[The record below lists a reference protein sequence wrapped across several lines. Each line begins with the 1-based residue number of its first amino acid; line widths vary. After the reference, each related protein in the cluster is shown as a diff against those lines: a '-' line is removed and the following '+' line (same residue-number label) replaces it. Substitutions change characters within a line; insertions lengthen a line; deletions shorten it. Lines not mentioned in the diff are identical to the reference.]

1 MSTNYHMTNGSNK
14 QQDQKKYD
22 FFAFISYSSKDKAWG
37 KRIQKKLESY
47 RMPVTL
53 CSEHGWERKP
63 MKPVFF
69 DKTDIQPGNLNAE
82 LQARL
87 KASRN
92 LIVIC
97 SPNSA
102 KSKYVGDEIA
112 YFHSLG
118 RTDNIH
124 FFIIDGE
131 PHSGDEETECFNP
144 AIERLGIPE
153 ILGANIHERVSPWP
167 WINKERAF
175 VQLITK
181 LLGVEFDSIWQRH
194 KRMMMRKAAAWCVG
208 IIAVIAALMGV
219 WKANQSF
226 SLEGCLIEASTPN
239 ANLPQMGKAELTLFL
254 DNEVKH
260 ENISQ
265 FGETFVISNI
275 PAQFHH
281 KKMRVKVESA
291 GYLPLDTMV
300 FMDDPIRLPLRR
312 DDTFAK
318 YNGYIFDENS
328 NPLPGVQVQIIDLKT
343 VTDEN
348 GYYYINIPIEKQ
360 RKVHDMKLSK
370 DGFSDTV
377 KKYNMQPGKNDF
389 ILYK

>member
-1 MSTNYHMTNGSNK
+1 MENNDNK
-14 QQDQKKYD
+14 NLCPNEYKY
-22 FFAFISYSSKDKAWG
+22 FAFISYSSKDKAWG
-37 KRIQKKLESY
+37 RRIQQKLESY
-47 RMPVTL
+47 RMPATM
-53 CSEHGWERKP
+53 CSEHGWQRKP

-69 DKTDIQPGNLNAE
+69 DKTDIQPGNLDAE

-102 KSKYVGDEIA
+102 KSKYVGEEIV

-131 PHSGDEETECFNP
+131 PHSGDKEAECFNP
-144 AIERLGIPE
+144 VIERLGIPE
-153 ILGANIHERVSPWP
+153 ILGANIHEKVSPWP

-194 KRMMMRKAAAWCVG
+194 KRMMMRKASAWCIG
-208 IIAVIAALMGV
+208 IIAVIAALIGV
-219 WKANQSF
+219 WKTNQLI

-239 ANLPQMGKAELTLFL
+239 ANLPQMEKAELSLFL
-254 DNEVKH
+254 DNEEKH
-260 ENISQ
+260 QTITQ
-265 FGETFVISNI
+265 FCETFVISNI

-281 KKMRVKVESA
+281 KEMRVKVESA
-291 GYLPLDTMV
+291 GYIPLDTMV
-300 FMDDPIRLPLRR
+300 FVDEPIRLPLRR

-318 YNGYIFDENS
+318 YYGQIFDENS
-328 NPLPGVQVQIIDLKT
+328 NPFPDVQVQILDLKT

-348 GYYYINIPIEKQ
+348 GYYKIDIPIEKQ
-360 RKVHDMKLSK
+360 RKMHDMTLSK
-370 DGFSDTV
+370 EGFIYTV
-377 KKYNMQPGKNDF
+377 RENMQPGKNNF
-389 ILYK
+389 IYK